1 MCPARDS
8 ALDKESLAAYR
19 PPPYGKL
26 YDPTFAQPAPRRP
39 GSAALASK
47 EKPMNHRVWVLG
59 AILFGL
65 AGCAHTQTRGQ
76 AADDSEHEKDVEVK
90 TIGAVTEVANVEPI
104 PVSGVGLVVG
114 LDGTGG
120 GTPPGSWRDLLEKQL
135 RVHNVDNPRE
145 VLMSPNNALVLVSAL
160 IPAGVRKGDPLDVE
174 IVLPPQSK
182 VTSLRGGFLKECVL
196 YNYANARSLAPSVVS
211 ADELVLGH
219 PVGSAQGPLLVG
231 FGDGDEAARLREA
244 RIWGGGRS
252 KIDRPFY
259 LALNSGQ
266 QFARV
271 AQLVAERINETFH
284 GSYRGTLTDIAVA
297 KNNQAIALGVPPQ
310 YKLNVPRYLRVVR
323 LIPLREEPDTRSA
336 YRRQLDERL
345 RDPARTITAALRL
358 EALGT
363 ESVPVLKRALQ
374 HEHPLVRFAAAE
386 ALAYLGN
393 PACGDE
399 LARLAE
405 RQPRLRAFC
414 LTALASIDEAVSHVK
429 LNQLLA
435 SPSAETRYGAFRALR
450 ALDEHDAAVHGEL
463 LNDCFWLHRVA
474 PESAPLVHVAG
485 SRRAEIV
492 LFGQDAYLIPP
503 FSFLAGPEFTITAG
517 RDDEHCTVSR
527 FSVHHGTRRR
537 QCSLKLEDV
546 LKTLADLGGVY
557 PDAVELLRQADQCH
571 CLTCCVA
578 VDAMPQ
584 ATAVEEL
591 AKCDPQDTKFQ
602 EVEESLR
609 LAEADLGATPT
620 LYERT
625 TDRRLNIANSH

>member
-1 MCPARDS
+1 
-8 ALDKESLAAYR
+8 
-19 PPPYGKL
+19 
-26 YDPTFAQPAPRRP
+26 
-39 GSAALASK
+39 
-47 EKPMNHRVWVLG
+47 MNHRVWVLG
-59 AILFGL
+59 ALVLGL

-76 AADDSEHEKDVEVK
+76 AADDNERDKDIEVK
-90 TIGAVTEVANVEPI
+90 TIGTVTDVANVDPI

-135 RVHNVDNPRE
+135 RTHNIDNPKE
-145 VLMSPNNALVLVSAL
+145 VMASPNNALVLVSAL
-160 IPAGVRKGDPLDVE
+160 IPPGVRKGDPLDVE

-182 VTSLRGGFLKECVL
+182 VTSLRGGYLKECTL
-196 YNYANARSLAPSVVS
+196 FNYANARRLAPSIVS

-219 PVGSAQGPLLVG
+219 PVACAEGPLLVG
-231 FGDGDEAARLREA
+231 FGDGDEAARPRQA
-244 RIWGGGRS
+244 RIWDGGRS

-259 LALNSGQ
+259 LALKSGQ
-266 QFARV
+266 QYARV
-271 AQLVAERINETFH
+271 AQIVAERVNETFH
-284 GSYRGTLTDIAVA
+284 GSFRGTMTDIAVA

-310 YKLNVPRYLRVVR
+310 YKLNVPRYLRVVC
-323 LIPLREEPDTRSA
+323 LIPMREAPEMRTP
-336 YRRQLDERL
+336 YRRQLEERL
-345 RDPARTITAALRL
+345 SDPARTITAALRL
-358 EALGT
+358 EALGA
-363 ESVPVLKRALQ
+363 ESVPVLKHALQ

-414 LTALASIDEAVSHVK
+414 LTAMASLDEAVSHVK
-429 LNQLLA
+429 LNELLA

-463 LNDCFWLHRVA
+463 LNDCFWLHRAA
-474 PESAPLVHVAG
+474 PESAPLVHLAG

-492 LFGQDAYLIPP
+492 LFGEDAYLIPP

-546 LKTLADLGGVY
+546 LRTLADLGGMY
-557 PDAVELLRQADQCH
+557 PDTVELLRQADQCH
-571 CLTCCVA
+571 CLTCRVA
-578 VDAMPQ
+578 VDALPQ
-584 ATAVEEL
+584 ATEVEDL
-591 AKCDPQDTKFQ
+591 AKRDPADTKFQ
-602 EVEESLR
+602 EVEASLR
-609 LAEADLGATPT
+609 QAESDLGATPT
-620 LYERT
+620 LYLRT
-625 TDRRLNIANSH
+625 TDRRMNLISH

>member
-1 MCPARDS
+1 
-8 ALDKESLAAYR
+8 
-19 PPPYGKL
+19 
-26 YDPTFAQPAPRRP
+26 
-39 GSAALASK
+39 
-47 EKPMNHRVWVLG
+47 MNYRVWVLG

-76 AADDSEHEKDVEVK
+76 AADDNDREKDVEVK
-90 TIGAVTEVANVEPI
+90 TIGAVTEVANVEPM

-135 RVHNVDNPRE
+135 RTHNVDNPRE
-145 VLMSPNNALVLVSAL
+145 VLASPNHALVLVSAL
-160 IPAGVRKGDPLDVE
+160 VPAGARKGDPLDVE

-182 VTSLRGGFLKECVL
+182 VTSLRGGYLKECVL
-196 YNYANARSLAPSVVS
+196 YNYANARRLAPSLVS

-219 PVGSAQGPLLVG
+219 PVGGAEGPLLVG
-231 FGDGDEAARLREA
+231 FGDGDEAARLKQA

-252 KIDRPFY
+252 RIDRPFY
-259 LALNSGQ
+259 LALNSDQ
-266 QFARV
+266 QYARV

-284 GSYRGTLTDIAVA
+284 GSFRGTLTDIAVA

-323 LIPLREEPDTRSA
+323 LIPLREAPETRTA
-336 YRRQLDERL
+336 YRRQLQERL
-345 RDPARTITAALRL
+345 LDPARTITAALRL
-358 EALGT
+358 EALGN
-363 ESVPVLKRALQ
+363 ESVPVLKHALQ

-386 ALAYLGN
+386 ALAYLGD
-393 PACGDE
+393 PACGEE
-399 LARLAE
+399 LARLTE

-414 LTALASIDEAVSHVK
+414 LTALASLDEAVSHVK
-429 LNQLLA
+429 LNELLA
-435 SPSAETRYGAFRALR
+435 SSSAETRYGAFRALR
-450 ALDEHDAAVHGEL
+450 ALDEHDAAVRGEL

-492 LFGQDAYLIPP
+492 LFGQESYLVPP

-517 RDDEHCTVSR
+517 RDDEHCTISR

-537 QCSLKLEDV
+537 QCTLKVADV
-546 LKTLADLGGVY
+546 VKTFADLGGAY
-557 PDAVELLRQADQCH
+557 PDVIELLCQADQCH
-571 CLTCCVA
+571 CLNCRVA
-578 VDAMPQ
+578 VDALPQ
-584 ATAVEEL
+584 ATAVEDL
-591 AKCDPQDTKFQ
+591 AKRDAEDTKFQ

-609 LAEADLGATPT
+609 QAEADLGATPE
-620 LYERT
+620 LYQRT
-625 TDRRLNIANSH
+625 TDRRLNVAISH